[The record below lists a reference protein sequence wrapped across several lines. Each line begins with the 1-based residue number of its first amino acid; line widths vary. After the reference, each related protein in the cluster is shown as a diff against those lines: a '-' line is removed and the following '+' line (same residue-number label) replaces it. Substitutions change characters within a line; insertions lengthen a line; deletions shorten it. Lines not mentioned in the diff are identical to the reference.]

1 MRIGLPAGRRAGA
14 RGGMRRAGGVR
25 WWVILLFGG
34 YLLYYW
40 FSHQEESAFTGR
52 ERLIES
58 SMEQEAALGA
68 QAYTEILSGEQRVT
82 SGPLP
87 ALVQD
92 IMQRLVTV
100 APALETALVEERAA
114 ATRTDWDAFDW
125 EVTVLQSEQANAFCL
140 PGGKM
145 AVYTGI
151 VEVAQNDDALAA
163 IMGHEIAHALLRHG
177 GERMAHQKLV
187 QVGAIAAGVAVGDM
201 EPQQQRMV
209 LAALGAGAQYG
220 VLLPFSRNHEIE
232 ADYIGLLLTAAACYD
247 PRAAVGLWER
257 MGEAAGGQAPPEFM
271 STHPGHG
278 TRIQQLQ
285 EWMPQ
290 ALEVHAQFCG
300 GVPAGA

>member
-1 MRIGLPAGRRAGA
+1 VRR
-14 RGGMRRAGGVR
+14 GGVR

-34 YLLYYW
+34 YLMYYW

-58 SMEQEAALGA
+58 SMEQEAALGV
-68 QAYTEILSGEQRVT
+68 QAFDQILSTERVVT

-87 ALVQD
+87 ALVED

-100 APALETALVEERAA
+100 APALETALVEGREDAVK
-114 ATRTDWDAFDW
+114 TEWDAFDW
-125 EVTVLQSEQANAFCL
+125 EVRVLQSEQANAFCL

-187 QVGAIAAGVAVGDM
+187 QVGAVAAGVAVGDM

-220 VLLPFSRNHEIE
+220 VLLPFSRNHETE
-232 ADYIGLLLTAAACYD
+232 ADFVGLMLSAAACYE
-247 PRAAVGLWER
+247 PREAITLWER
-257 MGEAAGGQAPPEFM
+257 MGEAAGGRSPPEFM

-290 ALEVHAQFCG
+290 AQAVRERFCA
-300 GVPAGA
+300 PTAR

>member
-1 MRIGLPAGRRAGA
+1 
-14 RGGMRRAGGVR
+14 MRRSGGVR

-34 YLLYYW
+34 YLIYYW

-58 SMEQEAALGA
+58 SMEQEAALGV
-68 QAYTEILSGEQRVT
+68 QAYQEILSTEQVLT
-82 SGPLP
+82 TGPIP
-87 ALVQD
+87 GQVQQ
-92 IMQRLVTV
+92 IMRRLVSV
-100 APALETALVEERAA
+100 APTLETALVEERAQ

-125 EVTVLQSEQANAFCL
+125 EVRVLQSEQANAFCL

-151 VEVAQNDDALAA
+151 IEVAQNEHALAA

-201 EPQQQRMV
+201 DPQQQRMV

-220 VLLPFSRNHEIE
+220 VLLPFSRNHETE

-257 MGEAAGGQAPPEFM
+257 MGEAAGGQSAPEFM

-290 ALEVHAQFCG
+290 ALEVHERFCG
-300 GVPAGA
+300 AAPVGA

>member
-1 MRIGLPAGRRAGA
+1 MRMRVPAARRSGV
-14 RGGMRRAGGVR
+14 RRGGVR
-25 WWVILLFGG
+25 WWVIVLFGG
-34 YLLYYW
+34 YLMYYW

-58 SMEQEAALGA
+58 SMEQEAALGV
-68 QAYTEILSGEQRVT
+68 QAFDQILSTEQVVT

-87 ALVQD
+87 ALVED

-100 APALETALVEERAA
+100 APALETALVEGRDGAVKTE
-114 ATRTDWDAFDW
+114 WDAFDW
-125 EVTVLQSEQANAFCL
+125 EVRVLQSEQANAFCL

-220 VLLPFSRNHEIE
+220 MLLPFSRNHETE
-232 ADYIGLLLTAAACYD
+232 ADFVGLMLSAAACYE
-247 PRAAVGLWER
+247 PREAIGLWER
-257 MGEAAGGQAPPEFM
+257 MGEAAGGRSPPEFM

-278 TRIQQLQ
+278 TRIQQLE

-290 ALEVHAQFCG
+290 AQAVRERFCA
-300 GVPAGA
+300 PATR